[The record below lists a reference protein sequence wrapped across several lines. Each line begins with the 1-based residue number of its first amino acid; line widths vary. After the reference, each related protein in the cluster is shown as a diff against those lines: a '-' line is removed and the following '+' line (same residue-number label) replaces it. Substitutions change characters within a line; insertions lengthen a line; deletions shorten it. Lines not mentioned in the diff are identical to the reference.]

1 MAKNIQSLERAA
13 AMLRLLAGGERRLG
27 LSDISSSLGLA
38 KGTAHGIL
46 RTLQNEGFVE
56 QDAASGRYQLGA
68 ELLRLGNSYLD
79 VHELRA
85 RALVWTD
92 DLARSSGESAHL
104 GVLHQQGVL
113 IVHHVFRPDDSRQV
127 LEVGAMQPLH
137 STALGKV
144 LAAYDPVAHSEA
156 VEGERQSFTPR
167 TVTDLEEFETVLDLT
182 RARGWAADVEETW
195 EGVAAVAAPIH
206 DRRRI
211 PVGAVAVT
219 GAVERVCS
227 GASCAPNWWRRYGT
241 ARGRFPGISAP
252 GASDRFG
259 GSSVTIALSVPQP
272 LTLHSPGVNTAVHR
286 SALSNA

>member
-1 MAKNIQSLERAA
+1 MARTIQSLERAA

-27 LSDISSSLGLA
+27 LSEIATSLGLA

-46 RTLQNEGFVE
+46 RTLQQEGFVE
-56 QDAASGRYQLGA
+56 QDPASGRYQLGA

-85 RALVWTD
+85 RALVWAD
-92 DLARSSGESAHL
+92 DLARASGESVYL

-144 LAAYDPVAHSEA
+144 LAACDPVAHTEA
-156 VEGERQSFTPR
+156 VEGERRSYTAR
-167 TVTDLEEFETVLDLT
+167 TVTELKEFEGVLDLV

-195 EGVAAVAAPIH
+195 DGVASLAAPIH
-206 DRRRI
+206 DRRRM
-211 PVGAVAVT
+211 PVGAVGVT
-219 GAVERVCS
+219 GAVERVCADGTLRPELVAAVRDCARAVS
-227 GASCAPNWWRRYGT
+227 RDLGA
-241 ARGRFPGISAP
+241 GRF
-252 GASDRFG
+252 
-259 GSSVTIALSVPQP
+259 
-272 LTLHSPGVNTAVHR
+272 
-286 SALSNA
+286 

>member
-27 LSDISSSLGLA
+27 LSDISSALGLA

-46 RTLQNEGFVE
+46 RTLQHEGFVE

-92 DLARSSGESAHL
+92 DLARSSGESAHQ
-104 GVLHQQGVL
+104 GDLHQQGVL

-144 LAAYDPVAHSEA
+144 LSAYDPMAHTEVMEA
-156 VEGERQSFTPR
+156 ERQSFTPR
-167 TVTDLEEFETVLDLT
+167 TVTDPEEFESMLDLI
-182 RARGWAADVEETW
+182 RARGWADDVEETW

-206 DRRRI
+206 DRRRM

-219 GAVERVCS
+219 GAVERVCTEGELRPELVAAVRDCARAVS
-227 GASCAPNWWRRYGT
+227 RDLGARR
-241 ARGRFPGISAP
+241 F
-252 GASDRFG
+252 
-259 GSSVTIALSVPQP
+259 
-272 LTLHSPGVNTAVHR
+272 
-286 SALSNA
+286 

>member
-1 MAKNIQSLERAA
+1 MARNIQSLERAA

-27 LSDISSSLGLA
+27 LSEVAAALGLA

-46 RTLQNEGFVE
+46 RTLQHEGFVE
-56 QDAASGRYQLGA
+56 QDPASGRYQLGA

-92 DLARSSGESAHL
+92 DLARSSGESVYL

-144 LAAYDPVAHSEA
+144 LSAYDPVAHTEA
-156 VEGERQSFTPR
+156 VEGDREQFTAR
-167 TVTDLEEFETVLDLT
+167 TVTTETAFEGVLDLT

-195 EGVAAVAAPIH
+195 EGVASIAAPIH
-206 DRRRI
+206 DRRRM
-211 PVGAVAVT
+211 PVGAVGVT
-219 GAVERVCS
+219 GAVERVCPGGELKPELVAAVRDCARS
-227 GASCAPNWWRRYGT
+227 VSRDLGA
-241 ARGRFPGISAP
+241 GRF
-252 GASDRFG
+252 
-259 GSSVTIALSVPQP
+259 
-272 LTLHSPGVNTAVHR
+272 
-286 SALSNA
+286 

>member
-1 MAKNIQSLERAA
+1 MARTIQSLERAA
-13 AMLRLLAGGERRLG
+13 AVLRLLAGGERRLG
-27 LSDISSSLGLA
+27 LSDISSALDLA
-38 KGTAHGIL
+38 KGTAHGLL
-46 RTLQNEGFVE
+46 RTLQQEGFVE
-56 QDAASGRYQLGA
+56 QDPASGKYQLGA

-92 DLARSSGESAHL
+92 DLARSSGESVYL

-156 VEGERQSFTPR
+156 VDAEREALTAR
-167 TVTDLEEFETVLDLT
+167 TITEPEAFEEVLELT

-195 EGVAAVAAPIH
+195 EGVASIAAPIR
-206 DRRRI
+206 DRRRM

-219 GAVERVCS
+219 GAVERVCADGS
-227 GASCAPNWWRRYGT
+227 IQPRLVAAVRDCARAVSRDLGA
-241 ARGRFPGISAP
+241 GRF
-252 GASDRFG
+252 
-259 GSSVTIALSVPQP
+259 
-272 LTLHSPGVNTAVHR
+272 
-286 SALSNA
+286 

>member
-1 MAKNIQSLERAA
+1 MARTIQSLERAA

-27 LSDISSSLGLA
+27 LSDVASALGLA

-46 RTLQNEGFVE
+46 RTLQQEGFVE
-56 QDAASGRYQLGA
+56 QDPASGRYQLGA

-85 RALVWTD
+85 RALLWAD
-92 DLARSSGESAHL
+92 DLARSSGESVYL

-144 LAAYDPVAHSEA
+144 LCAYDPVAHSQLLEA
-156 VEGERQSFTPR
+156 EREAFTVQ
-167 TVTDLEEFETVLDLT
+167 TVTALPDLEGVLDLT

-195 EGVAAVAAPIH
+195 EGVASVAAPIH
-206 DRRRI
+206 DRHRM
-211 PVGAVAVT
+211 PVGAVGIT
-219 GAVERVCS
+219 GAVERVCEDGELRAQLVAAVRDCARAVS
-227 GASCAPNWWRRYGT
+227 RDLGA
-241 ARGRFPGISAP
+241 GRF
-252 GASDRFG
+252 
-259 GSSVTIALSVPQP
+259 
-272 LTLHSPGVNTAVHR
+272 
-286 SALSNA
+286 

>member
-1 MAKNIQSLERAA
+1 MARNIQSLERAA

-27 LSDISSSLGLA
+27 LSEIASSLDLA

-46 RTLQNEGFVE
+46 RTLQAEGFVE
-56 QDAASGRYQLGA
+56 QDSASGRYQLGA

-92 DLARSSGESAHL
+92 DLARSSGESVHL

-144 LAAYDPVAHSEA
+144 LSAYDPVAHNEA
-156 VEGERQSFTPR
+156 VEVERNSFTAH
-167 TVTDLEEFETVLDLT
+167 TVTDPEGFESILDLT
-182 RARGWAADVEETW
+182 RARGYAADVEETW
-195 EGVAAVAAPIH
+195 EGIASVAAPIH
-206 DRRRI
+206 DRRRM
-211 PVGAVAVT
+211 PVGAVGVT
-219 GAVERVCS
+219 GAVERVCRDGELRPELIAAVRDCARAVS
-227 GASCAPNWWRRYGT
+227 RDLGA
-241 ARGRFPGISAP
+241 GRF
-252 GASDRFG
+252 
-259 GSSVTIALSVPQP
+259 
-272 LTLHSPGVNTAVHR
+272 
-286 SALSNA
+286 

>member
-1 MAKNIQSLERAA
+1 MARNIQSLERAA

-27 LSDISSSLGLA
+27 LSEIASALDLA

-46 RTLQNEGFVE
+46 RTLQAEGFVE
-56 QDAASGRYQLGA
+56 QDPASGRYQLGA

-92 DLARSSGESAHL
+92 DLARSSGESVHL

-144 LAAYDPVAHSEA
+144 LSAYDPVAHNEA
-156 VEGERQSFTPR
+156 VEVEREAFTAR
-167 TVTDLEEFETVLDLT
+167 TVTDPDGFEGILDLT
-182 RARGWAADVEETW
+182 RARDAADVEETW
-195 EGVAAVAAPIH
+195 EGIASVAAPIH
-206 DRRRI
+206 DRRRM
-211 PVGAVAVT
+211 PVGASASPAPWSASART
-219 GAVERVCS
+219 G
-227 GASCAPNWWRRYGT
+227 SCAP
-241 ARGRFPGISAP
+241 S
-252 GASDRFG
+252 
-259 GSSVTIALSVPQP
+259 
-272 LTLHSPGVNTAVHR
+272 
-286 SALSNA
+286 